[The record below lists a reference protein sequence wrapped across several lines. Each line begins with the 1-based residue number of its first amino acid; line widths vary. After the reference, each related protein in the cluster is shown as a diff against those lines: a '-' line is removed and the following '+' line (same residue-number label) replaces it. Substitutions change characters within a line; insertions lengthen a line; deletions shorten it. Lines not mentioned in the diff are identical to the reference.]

1 MDGNKYFLVETYFF
15 FKKTIFIRGGKYNM
29 SSGSSTDNL
38 NRHLKSHPEKID
50 PKIAKQAELMKKFLQ
65 SDDKI
70 VSIIYSIFT
79 LP

>member
-1 MDGNKYFLVETYFF
+1 
-15 FKKTIFIRGGKYNM
+15 M
-29 SSGSSTDNL
+29 SSESSTGNL